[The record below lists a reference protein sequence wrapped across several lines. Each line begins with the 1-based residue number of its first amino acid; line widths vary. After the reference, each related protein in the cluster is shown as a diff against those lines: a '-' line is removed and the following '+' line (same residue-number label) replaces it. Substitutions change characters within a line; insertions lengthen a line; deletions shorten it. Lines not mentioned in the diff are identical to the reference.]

1 MIADGPSPFSIMNRI
16 SAFTA
21 IFAAVKV
28 LTLADLGSLNGAS
41 LLMTAEICSKS
52 TS

>member
-1 MIADGPSPFSIMNRI
+1 MNRI

-21 IFAAVKV
+21 IFAAVRV

-41 LLMTAEICSKS
+41 LLMTAEICDSKS